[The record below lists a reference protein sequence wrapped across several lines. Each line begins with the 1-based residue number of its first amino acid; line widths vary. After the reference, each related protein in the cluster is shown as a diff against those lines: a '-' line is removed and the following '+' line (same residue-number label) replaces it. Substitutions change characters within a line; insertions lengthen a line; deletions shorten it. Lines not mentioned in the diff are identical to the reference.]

1 MSGAVLAPQTVRS
14 IIMPASTSKSAGSK
28 LPWGDPFTDP
38 LMQIVGV
45 VLILF
50 LLASVF
56 GLGVIYVGDSF
67 ATPFWS
73 ERSVPPAEVD

>member
-1 MSGAVLAPQTVRS
+1 MS
-14 IIMPASTSKSAGSK
+14 ASTSESAVSR

-38 LMQIVGV
+38 LMRLIGV

-56 GLGVIYVGDSF
+56 GLGVIYMGASF
-67 ATPFWS
+67 TTPSWS
-73 ERSVPPAEVD
+73 ERSVPLSTVE